1 MTASYIDLPDMAAR
15 YIEAAGYEGVTLRK
29 LDAMTGKSGIVL
41 RRVPSAVTGRYYDG
55 ARSTAYVYQVV
66 VRNRSE
72 VRAMQLAA
80 ELADL
85 LDGAEVKS
93 GNGSYEFVA
102 QEVYTLPQSLEAG
115 EEGFYAQEF
124 RLKALIETRGS
135 NYGSRES
142 VPA

>member
-1 MTASYIDLPDMAAR
+1 MTSYIDLPDMAAR
-15 YIEAAGYEGVTLRK
+15 YVEAAGYEGVTLRK
-29 LDAMTGKSGIVL
+29 LDQMTGKSGIVV
-41 RRVPSAVTGRYYDG
+41 RRVPSSLTGRYYDG
-55 ARSTAYVYQVV
+55 AREVAYVYQVV
-66 VRNRSE
+66 VRQRSE

-85 LDGAEVKS
+85 LDGAEIRS

-135 NYGSRES
+135 NHGNRDQLPS
-142 VPA
+142 

>member
-1 MTASYIDLPDMAAR
+1 MASYIDLPDMAAR
-15 YIEAAGYEGVTLRK
+15 LIEAAGHEGVTLRK
-29 LDAMTGKSGIVL
+29 LDQMTGKAGIVV
-41 RRVPSAVTGRYYDG
+41 RRIPSAITGRYYDG
-55 ARSTAYVYQVV
+55 EREVACVYQVV

-80 ELADL
+80 ELEDL
-85 LDGAEVKS
+85 LDGAEVRS

-102 QEVYTLPQSLEAG
+102 QEVYTPSQSLETG

-124 RLKALIETRGS
+124 RIRALIETRGS
-135 NYGSRES
+135 DHGSRES